1 MPQIKELYL
10 DFEIIVSSVC
20 DFYDVKR
27 EKLFT
32 SKRGTFNEPRC
43 AAIYLI
49 RKFRRDRL
57 NEIGLVFML
66 KKYSSVSSII
76 ERMKF
81 RMKNDRNLKKRIKKL
96 EEQIRKSQE
105 QT

>member
-10 DFEIIVSSVC
+10 DSEIIISSVC
-20 DFYDVKR
+20 YFYDVKR

-32 SKRGTFNEPRC
+32 SQRGTFNEPRC

-49 RKFRRDRL
+49 RTLRRDRL
-57 NEIGLVFML
+57 NEIALVFML

-76 ERMKF
+76 ERMKS
-81 RMKNDRNLKKRIKKL
+81 RI
-96 EEQIRKSQE
+96 QMIGI
-105 QT
+105 

>member
-10 DFEIIVSSVC
+10 DSEIIVSSVC

-32 SKRGTFNEPRC
+32 SKRGTFSEPRC

-49 RKFRRDRL
+49 RKLRRDGL
-57 NEIGLVFML
+57 KEIGLVFML

-76 ERMKF
+76 ERMKS
-81 RMKNDRNLKKRIKKL
+81 RIKNDRNLKIRIKKL
-96 EEQIRKSQE
+96 EEQLKKSQE